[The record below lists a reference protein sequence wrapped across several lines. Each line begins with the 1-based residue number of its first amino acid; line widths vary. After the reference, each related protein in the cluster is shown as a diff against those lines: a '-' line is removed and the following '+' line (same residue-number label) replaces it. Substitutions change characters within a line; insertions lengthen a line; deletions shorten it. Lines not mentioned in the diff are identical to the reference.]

1 MKHPFDVHVGSKL
14 SQCRC
19 SMGMSRQQ
27 LGDMLGASA
36 EQIQRYEN
44 GACRINPNVMRD
56 IVVGMEA
63 PASFFFE
70 GLVSALSEAA

>member
-1 MKHPFDVHVGSKL
+1 
-14 SQCRC
+14 
-19 SMGMSRQQ
+19 MGMSRQQ

-44 GACRINPNVMRD
+44 GACRSNPNVMRD
-56 IVVGMEA
+56 IVVGMEV